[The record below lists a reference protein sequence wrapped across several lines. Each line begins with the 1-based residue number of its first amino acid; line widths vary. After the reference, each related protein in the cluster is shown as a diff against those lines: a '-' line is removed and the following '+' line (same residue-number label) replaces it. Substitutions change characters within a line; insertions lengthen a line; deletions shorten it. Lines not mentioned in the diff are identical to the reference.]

1 LINPAEPFPEA
12 SDLSDG
18 GSRDSSEFAGSESEE
33 SVDTE
38 AEDVI
43 RPFVYR
49 PPVGKAED
57 LLGNHPRR
65 RRTDITSPRGN

>member
-12 SDLSDG
+12 SDISDEQ
-18 GSRDSSEFAGSESEE
+18 SRNSPEFAGSESEE
-33 SVDTE
+33 SVDSDP
-38 AEDVI
+38 EDDI

-49 PPVGKAED
+49 PPVGKADD

-65 RRTDITSPRGN
+65 RRTDFSKSTR

>member
-1 LINPAEPFPEA
+1 MINPAEPFPEA
-12 SDLSDG
+12 SDLSDI
-18 GSRDSSEFAGSESEE
+18 GSRDSPEFAGSESQE
-33 SVDTE
+33 SVGGNSH
-38 AEDVI
+38 DVI

-65 RRTDITSPRGN
+65 RRTDFSKSTR